1 MELAHKRVLVTGGAG
16 FVGSHLVDQLLGLGC
31 QVTSYDNLDP
41 FYGEKSRNYGHN
53 LKNPSFRFVEGD
65 IRDYERLSA
74 TMKKT
79 ELVFHEAAQ
88 AGVRYCIAEPM
99 KAHEVN
105 VTGTMN
111 VLLAAK
117 QNKVKKIVYASSSS
131 IFGVPQ
137 KVPITENHPT
147 NPTSIYGA
155 TKLAAEKY
163 CHAMSQTDGIA
174 VTSLRYFSVYGP
186 RGRPDQV
193 THAFAEKVLAGEQPV
208 IYGNGA
214 QSRDFT
220 YVSDIVS
227 AAIFAGE
234 AEEANGEV
242 FNIGYGREITIMEV
256 VNKVISRLGGEMKP
270 KFLPLYAGD
279 FPRTLAANEKATR
292 VLRWRPAVGFD
303 EGLGRFLDWF
313 KERYSERREA
323 PPS

>member
-1 MELAHKRVLVTGGAG
+1 MELAHKRVMVTGGAG
-16 FVGSHLVDQLLGLGC
+16 FIGSHLVDQLLGLGC

-53 LKNPSFRFVEGD
+53 LKNRSFRFVEGD
-65 IRDYERLSA
+65 IRDQQKLSD

-79 ELVFHEAAQ
+79 DIIFHQGAQ
-88 AGVRYCIAEPM
+88 AGLRYCIGEPM

-131 IFGVPQ
+131 IFGIPQ
-137 KVPITENHPT
+137 KVPIAESHPT

-163 CHAMSQTDGIA
+163 CHAMAQTEGLA

-193 THAFAEKVLAGEQPV
+193 THAFAEKVLAGEQPI
-208 IYGNGA
+208 IYGNGS

-220 YVSDIVS
+220 YVTDIVS
-227 AAIFAGE
+227 AAIFAAE
-234 AEEANGEV
+234 TEEADGEV
-242 FNIGYGREITIMEV
+242 FNIGYGREITILDV
-256 VNKVISRLGGEMKP
+256 VSKVIARLGGEMEP
-270 KFLPLYAGD
+270 KFLPTYAGD
-279 FPRTLAANEKATR
+279 FPRTLAGNEKARR
-292 VLRWRPAVGFD
+292 VLRWRPAVDFD
-303 EGLGRFLDWF
+303 EGLGHFLEWF
-313 KERYSERREA
+313 KERHDEKQEVA
-323 PPS
+323 VN